1 MSSKGKYLLGIV
13 DSLMCDKYRDRVF
26 KDVGKSDLKSRCLEI
41 PTHPN
46 CEQHLV
52 CSKVSKIET
61 KVVLKLTAKSVTFT
75 FFGIKLARCDRKR
88 WKTTKAKGDQLEP
101 SF

>member
-1 MSSKGKYLLGIV
+1 ML
-13 DSLMCDKYRDRVF
+13 SLSGFEPKTYKVKTC
-26 KDVGKSDLKSRCLEI
+26 RCLEI

-75 FFGIKLARCDRKR
+75 FFRARQVRQEEMENHKSKR
-88 WKTTKAKGDQLEP
+88 RPT
-101 SF
+101 